1 MIYGREFSLSISY
14 TKYSF
19 VYNVLQLTRTMCS
32 YSIHN
37 HIRNRCSGIAPS
49 LCSAAVCR
57 AHPKYELRPYTPSA
71 RHPCLR
77 GSLLEHRVQALLL
90 VQKEHKSF

>member
-37 HIRNRCSGIAPS
+37 HIRNRCLFDSSGMQ
-49 LCSAAVCR
+49 
-57 AHPKYELRPYTPSA
+57 LRISVGNSSD
-71 RHPCLR
+71 HEC
-77 GSLLEHRVQALLL
+77 GSSEIYI
-90 VQKEHKSF
+90 